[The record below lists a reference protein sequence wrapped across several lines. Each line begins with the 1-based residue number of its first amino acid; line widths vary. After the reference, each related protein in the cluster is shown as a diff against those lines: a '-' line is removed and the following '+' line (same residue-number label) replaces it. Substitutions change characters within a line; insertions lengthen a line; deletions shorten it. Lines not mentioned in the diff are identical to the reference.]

1 MNFFKQLHNE
11 QGVTLVEA
19 LLGMTIM
26 VGAATLGMRVMENLQ
41 TQTKMVEKNSAIM
54 SLMSEISTHVQSKNV
69 CSSNLTSA
77 FTGSGAAYST
87 SGSFTVG
94 GQLSASIP
102 ILYGVQG
109 RIVAQQGSTIGTQ
122 ELFDIEDIS
131 ILLNQISAAT
141 DAAYTHSAQGII
153 RLTFSTCKKGL
164 TNCDASKKIT
174 RTKSVTIPNVNVV
187 SSAGSFTF
195 ECSSGQDGLLDQAS
209 TDTDEKLDKVLCAV
223 NTSFNSMNQQLNE
236 SNEKFCDF
244 KANYMIENNQSGS
257 VDSSLCGTMSVYYS
271 SSGTSPYFLKLNHSY
286 VAVDAGSI
294 TVDGYGEDCPDTST
308 VADSGYT
315 TSGSSSTSS
324 TTASTSTDYTTSGS
338 IDSVSLAEA
347 DKVAEVL
354 DVAYEGSGDTTTT
367 VKIPDT
373 IEPIAPI
380 EEVIKEPIVEVTEV
394 AVKEMPTKAQGG
406 GKTSTPVID
415 TKPSSVKFKKK

>member
-1 MNFFKQLHNE
+1 M
-11 QGVTLVEA
+11 TLVEA

-77 FTGSGAAYST
+77 FSGSGAAYST

-94 GQLSASIP
+94 GELTASIP

-223 NTSFNSMNQQLNE
+223 NTSFNSMNQQLNA

-244 KANYMIENNQSGS
+244 KADYMIENGESGS

-271 SSGTSPYFLKLNHSY
+271 SSGTPPHYLTLNHSY

-324 TTASTSTDYTTSGS
+324 TTSSTTASTSTDYTTSGS
-338 IDSVSLAEA
+338 TSSGSVDSVPLAEA

-367 VKIPDT
+367 TT
-373 IEPIAPI
+373 IKVAETVDAI
-380 EEVIKEPIVEVTEV
+380 EAIKEPIKQV
-394 AVKEMPTKAQGG
+394 ADVVIPDSIKEMPVKTQGG
-406 GKTSTPVID
+406 GKTLTPEID
-415 TKPSSVKFKKK
+415 IKPSKTKFKRR

>member
-1 MNFFKQLHNE
+1 MSFFKQLHNE

-244 KANYMIENNQSGS
+244 KANYMIENGESGS

-271 SSGTSPYFLKLNHSY
+271 SSGTPPHYLTLNHSY

-294 TVDGYGEDCPDTST
+294 TVDGYGTDCPDTST

-367 VKIPDT
+367 VKIPET
-373 IEPIAPI
+373 IEPIEP
-380 EEVIKEPIVEVTEV
+380 IKEVLKEPVVEVTEV
-394 AVKEMPTKAQGG
+394 AIKEMPTKAQGG

-415 TKPSSVKFKKK
+415 TKPSKVKSKGK